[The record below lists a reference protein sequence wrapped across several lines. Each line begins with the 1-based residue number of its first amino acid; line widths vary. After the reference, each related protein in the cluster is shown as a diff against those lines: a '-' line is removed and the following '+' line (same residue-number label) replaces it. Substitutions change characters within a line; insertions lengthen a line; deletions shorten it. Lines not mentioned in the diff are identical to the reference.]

1 MPTPLAGYAPYKN
14 LPPLAGLCT
23 LEEAAKPGLSV
34 EECVRRLK
42 RFHYCFK
49 RLHQILT
56 ARITAEPIYELKTA
70 FAHHAHLC
78 AEHATALRT
87 RIGEMREPPLGLEEV
102 PHPALEAF
110 FDEIL
115 CAPTTE
121 ELIEGAYRTA
131 LDQLSHALKEYLDD
145 TNPLTD
151 APSRR
156 VLRFALMEV
165 HDMANW
171 GASAMACLVEPYSA
185 LEEKLEEWGKYLG
198 SFLDAASASGS
209 ASPTPPAPLP
219 EGRGEKEVGESNRSH
234 ETRTSVSPLPEGRGA
249 RGVGRTSDADTAPL
263 PRCYSAKPYAYD
275 PIPRR
280 DERFADPWNQGVN
293 AEAFLYDQT
302 KPARAKAL
310 MMLYKRLREID
321 VPEMMASI
329 ITRTPGKPWGY
340 YRDMSRQLWDEARHA
355 MMGEVG
361 FVALGVDWTKA
372 RITFNWSYRLNTECT
387 PDEAHGVLFFIEQ
400 GLMPR
405 TGKRYEFE
413 VAQESG
419 IPLMATLQ
427 DFDWADEVL
436 HAQIGRNWY
445 VPKFASLKEA
455 LDYGDAAWSKVLSN
469 WATVRERGL
478 TEHANWWPEVYAM
491 ACAADG
497 AQPDPAALAFAESY
511 AGKRADLKSVGEG
524 QSA

>member
-1 MPTPLAGYAPYKN
+1 MEGRFPFEEVSSVMPTPLKDYRSYRG
-14 LPPLAGLCT
+14 LPQLAGLCT
-23 LEEAAKPGLSV
+23 VAEAARPGLSV

-70 FAHHAHLC
+70 FAHHAYLC

-87 RIGEMREPPLGLEEV
+87 RIAEMREPPLGLEDV
-102 PHPALEAF
+102 PHPALEVF

-115 CAPTTE
+115 CAPTTD
-121 ELIEGAYRTA
+121 ELIASVY
-131 LDQLSHALKEYLDD
+131 DHAIQELYGGLEQYLGE
-145 TNPLTD
+145 TNPLSD

-156 VLRFALMEV
+156 VLRFAWQELGDVM
-165 HDMANW
+165 NW
-171 GASAMACLVEPYSA
+171 GYSVTSA
-185 LEEKLEEWGKYLG
+185 LVSEENWRDMLPWLEVLAQLTMDANGVDGAGTTSLTDPPVADAPG
-198 SFLDAASASGS
+198 S
-209 ASPTPPAPLP
+209 PA
-219 EGRGEKEVGESNRSH
+219 
-234 ETRTSVSPLPEGRGA
+234 
-249 RGVGRTSDADTAPL
+249 L
-263 PRCYSAKPYAYD
+263 PRRYSKTPYRYD
-275 PIPRR
+275 PIPLR
-280 DERFADPWNQGVN
+280 DERFSDPWNQGVN
-293 AEAFLYDQT
+293 AEAFLYDET

-329 ITRTPGKPWGY
+329 ITQTPGKPWGY

-361 FVALGVDWTKA
+361 FAALGVDWTQAK
-372 RITFNWSYRLNTECT
+372 ITFNWSYRLNTECT
-387 PDEAHGVLFFIEQ
+387 PMERHGVLYFIEQ
-400 GLMPR
+400 GLMPK

-419 IPLMATLQ
+419 LPLMATIQ

-436 HAQIGRNWY
+436 HSQIGRQWY
-445 VPKFASLKEA
+445 VPEFPSLSAAMEF
-455 LDYGDAAWSKVLSN
+455 GDQAWSKVLSN
-469 WATVRERGL
+469 WSTVKEKGL
-478 TEHANWWPEVYAM
+478 TQHENWWPTIYSQ

-497 AQPDPAALAFAESY
+497 VEPDPAVLAFSETY
-511 AGKRADLKSVGEG
+511 EGKRADLQRVAAE
-524 QSA
+524 